1 MSKKSQR
8 RARAQA
14 KKAAQAV
21 QSPAKPKKVE
31 FVARPFAG
39 LKNEAE
45 LVAMAQI
52 IPAAT
57 MTVKLN
63 DSEHIPAAHR
73 GATVELA
80 TLLPDLTQ
88 GMRRADD
95 CYLVAMQTTKHS
107 GDASR
112 DVAYALLNTLELEN
126 NTGLQLSTLPE
137 PGPRLQDLLDADFEP
152 VFQLHDS
159 FGFWAAPGELSDEEL
174 KDRKSVV

>member
-73 GATVELA
+73 GATGHPA
-80 TLLPDLTQ
+80 AGPNPGYAPRRRLLP
-88 GMRRADD
+88 GCHADH
-95 CYLVAMQTTKHS
+95 Q
-107 GDASR
+107 
-112 DVAYALLNTLELEN
+112 AL
-126 NTGLQLSTLPE
+126 
-137 PGPRLQDLLDADFEP
+137 R
-152 VFQLHDS
+152 
-159 FGFWAAPGELSDEEL
+159 
-174 KDRKSVV
+174 

>member
-73 GATVELA
+73 GGPNPGYAPRRR
-80 TLLPDLTQ
+80 LLP
-88 GMRRADD
+88 GCHADH
-95 CYLVAMQTTKHS
+95 Q
-107 GDASR
+107 
-112 DVAYALLNTLELEN
+112 AL
-126 NTGLQLSTLPE
+126 
-137 PGPRLQDLLDADFEP
+137 R
-152 VFQLHDS
+152 
-159 FGFWAAPGELSDEEL
+159 
-174 KDRKSVV
+174 